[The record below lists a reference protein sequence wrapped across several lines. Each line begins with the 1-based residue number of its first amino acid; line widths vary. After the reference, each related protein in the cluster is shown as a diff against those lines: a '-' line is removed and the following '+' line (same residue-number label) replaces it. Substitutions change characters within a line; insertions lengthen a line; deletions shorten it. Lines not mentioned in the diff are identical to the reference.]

1 MANKYKQST
10 LALHAGY
17 DYSKNLKSRAVPI
30 YATTSFVFDSAQH
43 GADLF
48 SGKTEGFIYSR
59 IHNPTTTVLEERLAA
74 YHGASAAMAVA
85 SGCASNALLFLGL
98 ADSGKKIVSSPHLYG
113 STASFLR
120 HNLKRIG
127 IDTVF
132 ADVNDENALRLA
144 IDKNTV
150 MVYAE
155 SVGNPSGYIA
165 DIEKIAKVAHEYD
178 IPLVIDNTVTPPPLL
193 NPFDYG
199 ADILTYS
206 LTKLIGGH
214 GTHIGGMIIEKG
226 DFNWGANPVFTN
238 YINAADPAADGTNF
252 WEVYGKPFYKE
263 GKSAV
268 LINKLRGDV
277 LRGIGATLSPFGGHE
292 FLKGLETLN
301 LRALKQSENAK
312 IIALHLSKHPKVSW
326 VKYSGLPESPFY
338 ALSQKYFPKTGPGAV
353 FSFGLKGGFE
363 SGVKFIDNLELWSN
377 LANILDARSLVIHPA
392 STTHSQLKGEAL
404 LAAGVTE
411 DLVRLSAGLEDVE
424 DLISAIDKSLEKI

>member
-1 MANKYKQST
+1 MSKKKLST

-17 DYSKNLKSRAVPI
+17 DYSKSLKSRAVPI
-30 YATTSFVFDSAQH
+30 YATTSFVFDSAQN

-48 SGKTEGFIYSR
+48 AGKAEGFIYSR
-59 IHNPTTTVLEERLAA
+59 IHNPTTTVLEERLSA
-74 YHGASAAMAVA
+74 YHGGSAAMAVA

-113 STASFLR
+113 STFSFLS
-120 HNLKRIG
+120 HNLKKFG
-127 IDTVF
+127 VAVEF
-132 ADVNDENALRLA
+132 VDVNDEKALRAA
-144 IDKNTV
+144 IDKNTL

-155 SVGNPSGYIA
+155 SVGNPSGYIL
-165 DIEKIAKVAHEYD
+165 DIEKVSKISHGYN
-178 IPLVIDNTVTPPPLL
+178 IPLVVDNTVTPPPLL
-193 NPFDYG
+193 NPFEYG

-226 DFNWGANPVFTN
+226 DFDWGANPVFTN
-238 YINAADPAADGTNF
+238 YINAPDPTAEGTNF

-301 LRALKQSENAK
+301 LRAIRQSESAK
-312 IIALHLSKHPKVSW
+312 IIAEYLSKHHKIGW
-326 VKYSGLPESPFY
+326 VHYSGLKDSPFY
-338 ALSQKYFPKTGPGAV
+338 DLSQKYFPKTGPGAV
-353 FSFGLKGGFE
+353 FSFGLKGGYE
-363 SGVKFIDNLELWSN
+363 AGVKFIDNLEVFSN

-392 STTHSQLKGEAL
+392 STTHSQLKGKAL
-404 LAAGVTE
+404 LSAGVTE
-411 DLVRLSAGLEDVE
+411 DLVRFSIGLEDVD
-424 DLISAIDKSLEKI
+424 DLIEAIDKALSII

>member
-10 LALHAGY
+10 LALHSGY

-30 YATTSFVFDSAQH
+30 YATTSFVFDSVQH

-48 SGKTEGFIYSR
+48 GGKTEGFIYSR
-59 IHNPTTTVLEERLAA
+59 IHNPTTSVLEERLAA
-74 YHGASAAMAVA
+74 YHGASAAMAVS

-98 ADSGKKIVSSPHLYG
+98 ASSGNKIVASPHLYG
-113 STASFLR
+113 STASFLT

-127 IDTVF
+127 INTVF
-132 ADVNDENALRLA
+132 VDVNDEKALRAA
-144 IDKNTV
+144 IDKDTI

-155 SVGNPSGYIA
+155 SVGNPSGHIL
-165 DIEKIAKVAHEYD
+165 DIEKAAKTVHEYA
-178 IPLVIDNTVTPPPLL
+178 IPLVVDNTVTPPPLL

-226 DFNWGANPVFTN
+226 DFDWGANPVFQN
-238 YINAADPAADGTNF
+238 YINSPDPAADGTNF

-263 GKSAV
+263 GKSTV

-301 LRALKQSENAK
+301 LRALRQSESAK
-312 IIALHLSKHPKVSW
+312 IIAGHLSKHPKVVW
-326 VKYSGLPESPFY
+326 VKYSGLESSPY
-338 ALSQKYFPKTGPGAV
+338 YGLSQKYFPKTGPGAV
-353 FSFGLKGGFE
+353 FSFGIKGGFD
-363 SGVKFIDNLELWSN
+363 SGVKFIDNLELFSN

-392 STTHSQLKGEAL
+392 STTHSQLKGQAL

-411 DLVRLSAGLEDVE
+411 DLVRLSIGLEDAG
-424 DLISAIDKSLEKI
+424 DLLSAIDKALEKI